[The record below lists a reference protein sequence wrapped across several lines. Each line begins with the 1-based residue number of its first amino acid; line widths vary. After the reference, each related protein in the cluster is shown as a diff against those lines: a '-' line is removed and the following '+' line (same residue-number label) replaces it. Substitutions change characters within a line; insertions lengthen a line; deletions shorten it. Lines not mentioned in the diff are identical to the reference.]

1 MNKMKVMLNMAGALL
16 ACLIC
21 GSVAQAQAPRTWVS
35 GVGDDANPCSR
46 TAPCKTFAGAI
57 SKTAPNGEIDVLDP
71 GGFGALTITKSI
83 TIDGRPVEAGVLVSG
98 TNGIVVTAQPSDKV
112 ILRGLDF
119 NGQGTGINGITF
131 TGGAQLSVEG
141 CTIQGFT
148 NNGIDATRTV
158 SGNLYV
164 KDTNITKVGNA
175 GINLTTSG
183 GFLVANIDNVKIEG
197 NPNGIVVGANS
208 FATIANSSI
217 FQNVTN
223 GIQVS
228 GIANVESTVVAHN
241 GTGLNASVS
250 GAQIRISNVGVFNNS
265 TGISAAGGSTVLSFF
280 NCRIAGNGTNGAP
293 TNQQAQQ

>member
-1 MNKMKVMLNMAGALL
+1 MLNMAGVLL
-16 ACLIC
+16 ACLVC
-21 GSVAQAQAPRTWVS
+21 GSVAQAQATRTWVS

-71 GGFGALTITKSI
+71 GGFGALTITKAI

-98 TNGIVVTAQPSDKV
+98 TNGIVVAAQPGDKV

-119 NGQGTGINGITF
+119 NGLGTGINGITF
-131 TGGAQLSVEG
+131 SGGAQLSVEG

-148 NNGIDATRTV
+148 NNGIDATRSV

-164 KDTNITKVGNA
+164 KDTNITKVGNT
-175 GINLTTSG
+175 GINLTTTG
-183 GFLVANIDNVKIEG
+183 GFLVANIDNVKSEG
-197 NPNGIVVGANS
+197 NANGIVVGSNS

-217 FQNVTN
+217 FQNATN

-241 GTGLNASVS
+241 GVGLNASVS
-250 GAQIRISNVGVFNNS
+250 GAQIRISNVGVFNNN
-265 TGISAAGGSTVLSFF
+265 TGISATAGSTVLSFF
-280 NCRIAGNGTNGAP
+280 NCRIAGNATNGAP

>member
-1 MNKMKVMLNMAGALL
+1 MNKMKVMLNMAGVLL
-16 ACLIC
+16 ACLVC
-21 GSVAQAQAPRTWVS
+21 GSVAQAQAARTWVS

-57 SKTAPNGEIDVLDP
+57 SKTAQNGEIDVLDP

-98 TNGIVVTAQPSDKV
+98 TNGIVVAATATDKV

-119 NGQGTGINGITF
+119 NGSGTGINGITF
-131 TGGAQLSVEG
+131 STGAQLSVEG
-141 CTIQGFT
+141 CTIQGFN
-148 NNGIDATRTV
+148 NNGIDASRSV

-175 GINLTTSG
+175 GINLTTTA

-197 NPNGIVVGANS
+197 NANGIVVGTNS

-217 FQNVTN
+217 FQNATN

-241 GTGLNASVS
+241 GVGLNASVS
-250 GAQIRISNVGVFNNS
+250 GSQIRISNVGVFNNN